1 MPCTFLMLVV
11 FLIFS
16 IVVKTTKKMRTGLR
30 TCIVMTVY
38 ILLMLT
44 RIMFS
49 YYIMLMKLYFYFI
62 SLFFSVQVL
71 FQTEHHYDMNFSK
84 QLLVNF
90 CQ

>member
-1 MPCTFLMLVV
+1 MLVV

-49 YYIMLMKLYFYFI
+49 CYIMLMKLYFYFI
-62 SLFFSVQVL
+62 SLFFSVQML
-71 FQTEHHYDMNFSK
+71 FQAEHHAGIS
-84 QLLVNF
+84 L
-90 CQ
+90 